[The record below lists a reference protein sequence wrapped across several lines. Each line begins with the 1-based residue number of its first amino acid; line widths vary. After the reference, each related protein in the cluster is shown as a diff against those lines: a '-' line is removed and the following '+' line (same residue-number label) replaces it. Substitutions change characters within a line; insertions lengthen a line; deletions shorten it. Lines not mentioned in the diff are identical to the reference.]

1 MTISTSTTSA
11 PLAARHASRPPQPRS
26 RLRNALRA
34 VAIAA
39 CVPYLGLKIAWL
51 TGSHTGIP
59 EGSELLTAD
68 GETTTTL
75 FALNLLTVVMDAT
88 VIVLAFALTR
98 PWGMRLPGWLMLAP
112 LWIATGLLAPI
123 VIGFPATAVA
133 ELFSPGDGGDA
144 GGGSGSG
151 DDVFLDP
158 WVFTVVYTGF
168 IIQALALGGLLA
180 LYIRD
185 RWGHVLRGRL
195 AQLRPPV
202 QGGAARATAVTAT
215 LLLLL
220 PLTTHLLWLGGS
232 TAGLNAE
239 QIAHRDATFYVTTAS
254 DLLFA
259 LAAAAGALLLAFRPA
274 RCEGMRLA
282 TVVSFT
288 WIGSAALA
296 AWGGW
301 LLLANGASLGSAQSE
316 ERATPLT
323 LLTYSGQMITGLLIL
338 AVGARLLADRAGRAS
353 VRAA

>member
-1 MTISTSTTSA
+1 MTTSTTSA
-11 PLAARHASRPPQPRS
+11 PSVARHASRPPQPRS

-34 VAIAA
+34 VAIVA

-51 TGSHTGIP
+51 AGSHIGIP

-68 GETTTTL
+68 GETTTAL
-75 FALNLLTVVMDAT
+75 FALNLLTVLMDAT
-88 VIVLAFALTR
+88 VIVLALALTR

-123 VIGFPATAVA
+123 VVGFPATAAA
-133 ELFSPGDGGDA
+133 ELFSSGDGG
-144 GGGSGSG
+144 GGSGSGSG

-195 AQLRPPV
+195 AELRPSV
-202 QGGAARATAVTAT
+202 QGGTATAIAVTAT

-220 PLTTHLLWLGGS
+220 PLTTHLLWLCGS

-239 QIAHRDATFYVTTAS
+239 QIADRDAPFYVTTAS
-254 DLLFA
+254 DMLFA
-259 LAAAAGALLLAFRPA
+259 FAAAAGALLLAFRPA
-274 RCEGMRLA
+274 RFEGMRLA
-282 TVVSFT
+282 TVVCLT
-288 WIGSAALA
+288 WIGSSALA

-301 LLLANGASLGSAQSE
+301 LLMANGVSLGSAQSD
-316 ERATPLT
+316 ERATPLM
-323 LLTYSGQMITGLLIL
+323 LLTYSGQMITGLLIV
-338 AVGARLLADRAGRAS
+338 AAGARLLAGRARRIT
-353 VRAA
+353 VRPA